1 MRRRKIE
8 EVLRNRWS
16 GLALVIEE
24 VKNPHNI
31 SAILR
36 TADAAGVQ
44 NIFIVDPLG
53 EGLEV
58 NETISTRAEKWLTIR
73 TYYSAKLC
81 FNDLRAMGYR
91 IAATALRDDAVSIY
105 DYDFTRR
112 VAIVM
117 GNEKNGVRN
126 STLKMAD
133 DIIKIPMR
141 GMVQSLNV
149 SVSAGIILFEAVRQ
163 RVIAGV
169 KDPLSE
175 EEMKKLLERFK

>member
-1 MRRRKIE
+1 MRRRRIE
-8 EVLRNRWS
+8 KVLRNRWS
-16 GLALVIEE
+16 GLALVVEE

-53 EGLEV
+53 EGLQV

-73 TYYSAKLC
+73 EYYSAKLC
-81 FNDLRAMGYR
+81 FNELRAMGYR
-91 IAATALRDDAVSIY
+91 IAATVLMEDAISIY
-105 DYDFTRR
+105 EYDFTQR
-112 VAIVM
+112 VAVVM
-117 GNEKNGVRN
+117 GNEKNGVRS
-126 STLKMAD
+126 STLNMAD

-163 RVIAGV
+163 RVVVGL
-169 KDPLSE
+169 KDPLPE
-175 EEMKKLLERFK
+175 DEIKKLLERFK

>member
-1 MRRRKIE
+1 MRRGRIE
-8 EVLRNRWS
+8 EVLRKRWS
-16 GLALVIEE
+16 GLALVVEE

-53 EGLEV
+53 EGLAV
-58 NETISTRAEKWLTIR
+58 NETISTGAEKWLTIR

-81 FNDLRAMGYR
+81 FNDLRDMGYR

-112 VAIVM
+112 VAIVL
-117 GNEKNGVRN
+117 GNEKNGVRS
-126 STLKMAD
+126 STIKMSD

-149 SVSAGIILFEAVRQ
+149 SVSAGIILFEAIRQ
-163 RVIAGV
+163 RTASGV
-169 KDPLSE
+169 EDPLSE
-175 EEMKKLLERFK
+175 EEIKNLIERLK